1 LPDGGFGSMTERVL
15 TWEGC
20 LNVRD
25 LGGHVTEEGDET
37 RFGAVVRADSVR
49 HLTPAG
55 WQALVDYGVRT
66 IVDLRRHDELERD
79 PPLDVPVDVVHVP
92 IDDDYRD
99 EVAAV
104 WRQEGDHV
112 QSVYDAYVRMLE
124 LLAPNFARA
133 VETVAD
139 APEGAVVVHCF
150 AGKDR
155 TGLTCAML
163 LRLVGVSVDDIADDY
178 GLSANNLRAI
188 IHPWADAAG
197 DERERE
203 LRMRIGSSPPQVMHD
218 VLAELERR
226 HAGVRGY
233 LLEAGAAPDALERVR
248 ARLKG

>member
-1 LPDGGFGSMTERVL
+1 VTERVL

-25 LGGHVTEEGDET
+25 LGGHGTADARTT

-49 HLTPAG
+49 HLTDAG
-55 WQALVDYGVRT
+55 WQALVDYGVRR

-79 PPLDVPVDVVHVP
+79 PPFDVPVDVVHVP
-92 IDDDYRD
+92 LDDWYQD
-99 EVAAV
+99 ELQDA
-104 WRQEGDHV
+104 WRQEGDHDAG
-112 QSVYDAYVRMLE
+112 VYAAYVRMLE

-133 VETVAD
+133 IEAIAD

-163 LRLVGVSVDDIADDY
+163 LRLAGVGIEDIAADY
-178 GLSANNLRAI
+178 GLSEGNIRPI
-188 IHPWADAAG
+188 IDPWADSAP
-197 DERERE
+197 DEQERA
-203 LRMRIGSSPPQVMHD
+203 LRLRIGSSPPQVMAD

-226 HAGVRGY
+226 HDGVRGY
-233 LLEAGAAPDALERVR
+233 LLEAGTSPDAVDRAG
-248 ARLKG
+248 ARLLE

>member
-1 LPDGGFGSMTERVL
+1 MTERVL
-15 TWEGC
+15 SWEGC

-25 LGGHVTEEGDET
+25 LGAHATEGGETT

-55 WQALVDYGVRT
+55 WHALLDYGVGT

-92 IDDDYRD
+92 LDDWHQEELQALWRREGHD
-99 EVAAV
+99 EL
-104 WRQEGDHV
+104 
-112 QSVYDAYVRMLE
+112 SIYDTYVRMLE

-139 APEGAVVVHCF
+139 APDGAVVVHCF

-155 TGLTCAML
+155 TGLTCAMF
-163 LRLVGVSVDDIADDY
+163 LRLVGVSIEDIAHDY
-178 GLSANNLRAI
+178 GLSGDNIRSI
-188 IHPWADAAG
+188 IDPWADSAPDDA
-197 DERERE
+197 ERR
-203 LRMRIGSSPPQVMHD
+203 LRLRIGSSPPQVMRD

-226 HAGVRGY
+226 HGGVDGY
-233 LLEAGAAPDALERVR
+233 LLESGVSEGTLDRLR
-248 ARLKG
+248 ARLLG